1 MYEMKISEGGRVV
14 IPAPIRRSLDLNEGD
29 TVVWDILNGE
39 VHLSTR
45 KKQLENRKTKTNKNT
60 KYTKTKKKK
69 KKNQRKKKT
78 KKKKKKKTPQNH
90 ANTSHG
96 AHRQ

>member
-14 IPAPIRRSLDLNEGD
+14 IPAAIRRRLDLNEGD

-45 KKQLENRKTKTNKNT
+45 KKQLQKARALFQKS
-60 KYTKTKKKK
+60 
-69 KKNQRKKKT
+69 
-78 KKKKKKKTPQNH
+78 TPEGTQPQLVEDFLNERR
-90 ANTSHG
+90 SE
-96 AHRQ
+96 AHRDELA